1 MKIYKGQNSNK
12 DMKKVF
18 SIFVLS
24 LIISSFFI
32 SFASAQ
38 NAGDKLA
45 SGISS
50 FIEGVIKALEP
61 LFKIILGENAAI
73 EFASSILILLI
84 VFCFVYIV
92 LNNIDFFNNT
102 PWVLWTVTIAVSVL
116 SVRTIGSAEII
127 QAIILPYTTLGVVVS
142 AAVPFA
148 LFGYFVFNNV
158 QSKTL
163 RRILWIFF
171 AIVFITLW
179 AERAGDFTSD
189 KGFDAS
195 NIYLYTAIA
204 SFIMIIFDGT
214 FRKWL
219 DSITED
225 KANNQGKSHNL
236 IAIRTERNYLD
247 AGYLGNPPSMD
258 HKMYKDAVKKLRE
271 KAKHLGLPKSAAGE
285 AVK

>member
-1 MKIYKGQNSNK
+1 MKSRFSREKVNKEKLWGIRGSNMKIYKGQNSNK

-38 NAGDKLA
+38 NAGEKLA

-61 LFKIILGENAAI
+61 LFKIILGENAKF

-171 AIVFITLW
+171 AIVFITIW
-179 AERAGDFTSD
+179 AERAEDFIS
-189 KGFDAS
+189 GEFDAS

-225 KANNQGKSHNL
+225 KINNQGKSHNL
-236 IAIRTERNYLD
+236 IAIRTER
-247 AGYLGNPPSMD
+247 
-258 HKMYKDAVKKLRE
+258 
-271 KAKHLGLPKSAAGE
+271 
-285 AVK
+285 